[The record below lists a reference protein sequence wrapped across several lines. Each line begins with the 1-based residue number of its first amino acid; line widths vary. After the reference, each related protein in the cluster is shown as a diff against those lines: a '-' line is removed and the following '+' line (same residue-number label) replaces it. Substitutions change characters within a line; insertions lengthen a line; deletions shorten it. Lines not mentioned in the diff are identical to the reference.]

1 MKIRLT
7 GTPDEV
13 RHLISILNQ
22 VADYEITRISKEY
35 GRKYRYN
42 DEISV
47 YIDMSERSTI

>member
-13 RHLISILNQ
+13 RRFQNILIQLKDFE
-22 VADYEITRISKEY
+22 ATRISKEY

-42 DEISV
+42 DEISI
-47 YIDMSERSTI
+47 YIDMRERSNT